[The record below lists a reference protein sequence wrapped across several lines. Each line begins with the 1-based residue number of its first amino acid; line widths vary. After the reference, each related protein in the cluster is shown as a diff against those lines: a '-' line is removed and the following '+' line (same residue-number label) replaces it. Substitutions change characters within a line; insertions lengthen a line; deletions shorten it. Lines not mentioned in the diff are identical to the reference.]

1 MTTDIY
7 RKVELFVVD
16 KFKSAGDGVGANHVL
31 RTVHW
36 LKELRPDADEVLLI
50 AAVSHD
56 VERALSDH
64 KAYDKVTKYE
74 KGFRSDEH
82 LTYHQQEGARIIG
95 VYLEQI
101 GADERTIER
110 VRKLVSRH
118 ETGGDDD
125 QNLLKDADSISF
137 FENVVEHF
145 VTRKVSETGKDKVRE
160 KFDWMYDRITSDQ
173 AKALAQQGYRKSIE
187 KLEFDRKP

>member
-16 KFKSAGDGVGANHVL
+16 KFKSVGDGVGANHVL

-36 LKELRPDADEVLLI
+36 LKKLRPDVDEALLI
-50 AAVSHD
+50 AAVAHD
-56 VERALSDH
+56 VERALRDH
-64 KAYDKVTKYE
+64 GSYDKVTKYE

-82 LTYHQQEGARIIG
+82 LIYHQQEGARIIG
-95 VYLEQI
+95 EYLEQI
-101 GADERTIER
+101 GADRRTIER
-110 VRKLVSRH
+110 VRELVSRH

-145 VTRKVSETGKDKVRE
+145 VTRKVNETGKDKVRK

-173 AKALAQQGYRKSIE
+173 ARTLAQQGYRESVR